1 MKISYVGNGN
11 NFDPFDKELEIK
23 GEEGRPF
30 YAPEPQDLS
39 DIPLPTKLEGLVE
52 KLAENMHASWAC
64 EKIGDGWKY
73 APVYDET
80 HKTTPRLARYSDLS
94 DEDRRKDRNAARDIL
109 KLIIKSGHD
118 IV

>member
-80 HKTTPRLARYSDLS
+80 HKTTPR
-94 DEDRRKDRNAARDIL
+94 
-109 KLIIKSGHD
+109 
-118 IV
+118 